1 MAGIH
6 NKTSSK
12 YQPRG
17 RKTMTAI
24 PSKMPWGRWRNR
36 TRSDHFF
43 SFTETYGTV
52 TEGSLIGKK
61 VKLHGSQRST
71 EQRDAQ
77 GQP

>member
-1 MAGIH
+1 
-6 NKTSSK
+6 
-12 YQPRG
+12 
-17 RKTMTAI
+17 
-24 PSKMPWGRWRNR
+24 MPWGRWRNR